1 MLNKMNAFFI
11 FKRIDMTMTEFET
24 LNLFILCRTMINE
37 SFIMTILKSL

>member
-1 MLNKMNAFFI
+1 MIAVFI

-24 LNLFILCRTMINE
+24 LNLFILCRTVIFE